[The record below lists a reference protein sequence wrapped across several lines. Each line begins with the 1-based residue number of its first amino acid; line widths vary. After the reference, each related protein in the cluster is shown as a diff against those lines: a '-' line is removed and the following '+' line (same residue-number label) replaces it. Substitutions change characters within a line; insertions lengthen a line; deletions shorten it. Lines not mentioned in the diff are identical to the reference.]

1 MKRFGL
7 LMVCMM
13 VMAVFT
19 ANAKDGESETY
30 RYELEAVDGV
40 ASDGRVIMKVW
51 SYGKK
56 EKVTRQACMAN
67 AVHGVIFK
75 GAPAGAGSGLIKGSK
90 ALCPEGYA
98 AHKDYFDTFFRNG
111 EYLQSVELT
120 NNGNI
125 QAGDRIKISSREYK
139 VGMVCIVNYTA
150 LRAKLEGD
158 GIAKGL
164 NFLF

>member
-1 MKRFGL
+1 MKRIGL

-30 RYELEAVDGV
+30 RYELEALDGV
-40 ASDGRVIMKVW
+40 ASEGRVLLKVW

-56 EKVTRQACMAN
+56 EKLTRQACMAN
-67 AVHGVIFK
+67 AVHGIIFK
-75 GAPAGAGSGLIKGSK
+75 G
-90 ALCPEGYA
+90 GYA

-111 EYLQSVELT
+111 EYLQFVELT

-125 QAGDRIKISSREYK
+125 QAGDRIKISSKEYK
-139 VGMVCIVNYTA
+139 VGMACIVNYTA